1 MAHQTEHTGNHP
13 TFKQY
18 VLIAIV
24 LFAITIVEFLLIW
37 ARTRIDDNLGST
49 KLTLLVGLSAIK
61 FDVVIVFSVHLS
73 LDNRLL

>member
-24 LFAITIVEFLLIW
+24 LFAITIVEFLLI
-37 ARTRIDDNLGST
+37 
-49 KLTLLVGLSAIK
+49 
-61 FDVVIVFSVHLS
+61 
-73 LDNRLL
+73 